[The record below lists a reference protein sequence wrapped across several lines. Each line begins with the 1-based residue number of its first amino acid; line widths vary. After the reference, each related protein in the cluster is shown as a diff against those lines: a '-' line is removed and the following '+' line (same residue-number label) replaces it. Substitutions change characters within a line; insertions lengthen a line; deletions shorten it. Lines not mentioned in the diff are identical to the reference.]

1 MAQLRTEQNADMTGI
16 VLSVSVF
23 AAVVF
28 AVSCAGFLLIGCSLA
43 IAAALP
49 HGHPRADRI
58 RQFASRVP
66 GSIWHIACRL
76 DALIFFGAI
85 VAAAVLTVVFS

>member
-1 MAQLRTEQNADMTGI
+1 MEQLRTEQNADMTGI
-16 VLSVSVF
+16 VLSVGVF

-28 AVSCAGFLLIGCSLA
+28 AVSCAAVLLIVCSLA

-49 HGHPRADRI
+49 HGHPGADRI
-58 RQFASRVP
+58 RQFASKVP
-66 GSIWHIACRL
+66 GSIWRTACRL

-85 VAAAVLTVVFS
+85 VAAAVLTIVFS